1 MRFLSVYEDEETKRK
16 ARVFIDNGQYFVE
29 LTTDTGTTFKAN
41 FPNEQSAEI
50 YAEDWVM
57 NK

>member
-16 ARVFIDNGQYFVE
+16 ARIFIDNGQYFVE

-57 NK
+57 KK